1 MSSDPHESVTLGV
14 SMQQRQWD
22 KLEEFMH
29 EREELTEEHVTRS
42 EIVRECA
49 LVGLQA
55 TRRLD
60 EKFGVEMSVRARM
73 GQASS
78 ALVQYE
84 PEAIDDRDFLVQQL
98 ARIEDLDEETI
109 ENALRRAHL
118 EDV

>member
-1 MSSDPHESVTLGV
+1 MSDPHDTVTVGI
-14 SMQQRQWD
+14 SMQQRQLD
-22 KLEEFMH
+22 KIDQFVN
-29 EREELTEEHVTRS
+29 EREELTEEHVSRS

-60 EKFGVEMSVRARM
+60 EKFGAEMSVRARM
-73 GQASS
+73 GQTSS

-118 EDV
+118 DDV